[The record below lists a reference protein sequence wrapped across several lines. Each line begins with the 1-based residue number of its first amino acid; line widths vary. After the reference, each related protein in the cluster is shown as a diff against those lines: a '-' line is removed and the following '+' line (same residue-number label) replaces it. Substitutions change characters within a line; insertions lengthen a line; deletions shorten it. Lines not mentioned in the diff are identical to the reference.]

1 MNRFVICSPRRY
13 PDEKGNVSRSRADDG
28 SASLYAAGEV
38 ALAGLF
44 DSEYPCCG
52 TAIGSA
58 VYYERVAAANAVA
71 GKNSLPYCMKAG

>member
-13 PDEKGNVSRSRADDG
+13 PDETGNVCRSRADDG
-28 SASLYAAGEV
+28 SAGLSAAGEV
-38 ALAGLF
+38 AFTGLF

-52 TAIGSA
+52 MAIGSA
-58 VYYERVAAANAVA
+58 AYYERVAAANAVA